1 MILLFLL
8 LLVVPLVSYK
18 WAKKY
23 KNGKLWTITCASLG
37 AIVCPLAFGIYG
49 IGGVI
54 AGTIPYVG
62 LYVGLALIAVAG
74 AIFFSHSAVGYY
86 LAIALGIQQPA
97 VVVEG
102 MGQVQVELING
113 IVWGTVYGLIGF
125 LIDRLRNRRTQ
136 MDSHIPE
143 GKCNQEF

>member
-8 LLVVPLVSYK
+8 LIILPIISYK

-23 KNGKLWTITCASLG
+23 KKRRLWTITCASLG

-54 AGTIPYVG
+54 AVTIPYVG
-62 LYVGLALIAVAG
+62 LYLGLALVGVAG

-86 LAIALGIQQPA
+86 LAITLGIQQPA

-102 MGQVQVELING
+102 MGQVWVELING
-113 IVWGTVYGLIGF
+113 IVWGTAYGLIGF
-125 LIDRLRNRRTQ
+125 IIDRLRNRRTQ
-136 MDSHIPE
+136 MGSHIAE